1 MGLSK
6 VLLSLARLL
15 LVSLI
20 ICWLSS
26 LIERYRVR
34 ILNYGKGVPYFS
46 IPSGARTT
54 WHPDLMPK
62 TEFKGSLCGTLY
74 PVLPLSS
81 LTHGRNRVAGW
92 TPSSPSAVY

>member
-6 VLLSLARLL
+6 LLLSLARLL

-20 ICWLSS
+20 ICWPSS
-26 LIERYRVR
+26 LIERHGVR
-34 ILNYGKGVPYFS
+34 ILNYGKGVLYFS

-54 WHPDLMPK
+54 WHPDLMLK
-62 TEFKGSLCGTLY
+62 TEFKRSLCGILY
-74 PVLPLSS
+74 PALPLSS

-92 TPSSPSAVY
+92 TPSPLSAAY